1 MRNKWFIKG
10 LLGCVVLPA
19 RTLFLA
25 VLVLVPPVSVFAKM
39 YEEPKTF
46 SLDDKSQERVERKVL
61 PKIDAERL
69 LAEDRARGKDPQRPG
84 PQRFAVAAD
93 VAFTLRNSG
102 TWQTL
107 PDGRLWRL
115 RIQSPGAKSLNL
127 GITRFNMPD
136 GAKLW
141 IYDPGHKH
149 VEGPYTARNRSHR
162 GSLWTPII
170 EGDEIVVEVFVPAGV
185 SQPVVEIR
193 KANQGYRSFE
203 KDTLP
208 GGGTEG
214 ACEIDV
220 VCPEG
225 IPWQNQIRAVG
236 VYTLN
241 GTANCTGTMMNNV
254 KLNFT
259 PYFLSANHCG
269 VNSTNDDT
277 VVVYWNFQSPTCGTH
292 GPGSLADNQTG
303 STFRASSAA
312 SDFLLFELS
321 AKPDPSFN
329 VFYAGWDASGTAP
342 PGTECIHHP
351 ATDVKAISPSNTAP
365 TMTAYF
371 SDVVNPAGNHWRV
384 VWDGPAVTEPGSSGS
399 CIFTTDTRRCIG
411 QLHGGPSACGVSA
424 ANLHDFYG
432 RLDVSWT
439 GGGTAATRLRDWL
452 DPDNTGVLGLDGD
465 THITTANGVHYDFQ
479 AAGEFVSLRDGSGL
493 EIQTRMAPIATTFN
507 PGPDPHDGLAT
518 CVSLNTAVAARV
530 GKRRVTYEPNL
541 SGVPDPSGLQLRVD
555 GVLTT
560 LGPAGLDLG
569 NGGRLANTAAPGGLA
584 VDFPDGSVLNVTPG
598 WWASQSKWY
607 LNVDVV
613 RSPAID
619 GMTGPAPGG
628 SPTPGTGGIAGAIV
642 PGSWLPALPD
652 GSSMGPMPGALHQRY
667 VDLYQKFADAW
678 RVTDKTSLFDY
689 APGTSTDT
697 FTMRSWPL
705 ENPPCVIPQTE
716 PVRPAS
722 QLVAERACRA
732 VRGKFAHRNCVF
744 DVRVTG
750 NPGFGKT
757 YALSQRI
764 QAGATTTRVSDSK
777 DPTNVE
783 ESVTFT
789 AIVVRTDR
797 TGRGVP
803 TGAVVFTLDGENV
816 GKPVRLDANGVAR
829 WKTSSL
835 KAGKH
840 KVSAIYTPSKG
851 SAFLASTSLGQLH
864 TVGGESY

>member
-1 MRNKWFIKG
+1 M
-10 LLGCVVLPA
+10 LA
-19 RTLFLA
+19 LA
-25 VLVLVPPVSVFAKM
+25 VLVLVLPAPGSAKM
-39 YEEPKTF
+39 YEAPRSF
-46 SLDDKSQERVERKVL
+46 SLKDRSEEQVQRKVL
-61 PKIDAERL
+61 PRIDTERL
-69 LAEDRARGKDPQRPG
+69 LAEDRARGKNRRRPG
-84 PQRFAVAAD
+84 PQRFAVAAE

-115 RIQSPGAKSLNL
+115 RIQSPGARSLNL
-127 GITRFNMPD
+127 GITRFDMPE

-141 IYDPGHKH
+141 IYDPGHKR
-149 VEGPYTARNRSHR
+149 VEGPYTASHRSHR

-170 EGDEIVVEVFVPAGV
+170 EGDEIVVEVYVPVGV

-193 KANQGYRSFE
+193 RANQGFRSFE

-214 ACEIDV
+214 TCEIDV

-254 KLNFT
+254 KLDRRPF
-259 PYFLSANHCG
+259 FLSANHCG
-269 VNSTNDDT
+269 VSSANDDT
-277 VVVYWNFQSPTCGTH
+277 VVVYWNFESPTCGTH

-321 AKPDPSFN
+321 ALPDPSFN
-329 VFYAGWDASGTAP
+329 VFYAGWDATGTAP
-342 PGTECIHHP
+342 PGVECIHHP
-351 ATDVKAISPSNTAP
+351 ATDVKAISPSNTTP
-365 TMTAYF
+365 TMTAYY
-371 SDVVNPAGNHWRV
+371 SSAINPAGNHWRV

-411 QLHGGPSACGVSA
+411 QLHGGPSFCGASS
-424 ANLHDFYG
+424 ANLNDYYG
-432 RLDVSWT
+432 RFDVSWT

-452 DPDNTGVLGLDGD
+452 DPQNTGTLVLDGD
-465 THITTANGVHYDFQ
+465 THVTTANGVHYDFQ
-479 AAGEFVSLRDGSGL
+479 AAGEFVSMRDGSGL
-493 EIQTRMAPIATTFN
+493 EVQTRMAPIATTFN

-560 LGPAGLDLG
+560 LGPAGVDLG
-569 NGGRLANTAAPGGLA
+569 NGGRLAKTTAPGGLEVA
-584 VDFPDGSVLNVTPG
+584 FPDGSVLNVTPG
-598 WWASQSKWY
+598 WWASQSRWY
-607 LNVDVV
+607 LNVDLV
-613 RSPAID
+613 RSPVID
-619 GMTGPAPGG
+619 GMAAPGA
-628 SPTPGTGGIAGAIV
+628 SPNSGAGGIAGAIV

-652 GSSMGPMPGALHQRY
+652 GSSMGPMPAALHQRY

-678 RVTDKTSLFDY
+678 RVTDKDSLFDY
-689 APGTSTDT
+689 ARGTSTET
-697 FTMRSWPL
+697 FTMRGWPL

-722 QLVAERACRA
+722 QLVAERACRG
-732 VRGKFAHRNCVF
+732 VTGKFAHRNCVF

-750 NPGFGKT
+750 NIGFAKT

-764 QAGATTTRVSDSK
+764 RTGATTTRVTDSK
-777 DPTNVE
+777 DPSRIE
-783 ESVTFT
+783 EPVTFT
-789 AIVVRTDR
+789 AIVTRTDR
-797 TGRGVP
+797 TRRGVP
-803 TGAVVFTLDGENV
+803 TGTVTFTLDRENA
-816 GKPVRLDANGVAR
+816 GRPIRLDAYGVAR
-829 WKTSSL
+829 WKTSAL
-835 KAGKH
+835 KSGKH
-840 KVSAIYTPSKG
+840 TVSATYTPG
-851 SAFLASTSLGQLH
+851 HGGAFLGSTSADQLH
-864 TVGGESY
+864 IVGREND